1 MRGITSAGG
10 TFPYLNGNSE
20 RTMIK
25 TAKPLSST
33 ASMAWLLVMRQRYSL
48 QAAATLLGTTPRRVE
63 HMLAGMVQRRAQRW
77 RMA

>member
-1 MRGITSAGG
+1 
-10 TFPYLNGNSE
+10 
-20 RTMIK
+20 MIK

>member
-1 MRGITSAGG
+1 MRAHCG
-10 TFPYLNGNSE
+10 TVPRMNKVCKQP
-20 RTMIK
+20 TPAA
-25 TAKPLSST
+25 T
-33 ASMAWLLVMRQRYSL
+33 MAWLLVMRQRYSL